1 MIYLFSR
8 VIIWF
13 FPVHRGNLFFVFFFF
28 TAVMVDKLILIKDVS
43 AVFAAEH
50 AYII

>member
-1 MIYLFSR
+1 

-13 FPVHRGNLFFVFFFF
+13 FPVHRGNLFVFIFFI
-28 TAVMVDKLILIKDVS
+28 AIVVDKLILVKDVS

-50 AYII
+50 AYIV